1 MMPAVPYGGLALCGV
16 VFVFLAVLASGCT
29 AQAPDGGKMLV
40 AVTIPPQAE
49 SVAAIG
55 GDRVDVLVLVPP
67 GASPHTYELTPGQ
80 LADLSRARVYATVGS
95 GVEFE
100 TAWMEKIR
108 GVNPGMVVVDSSE
121 GVALLPDGDP
131 HIWLSP
137 ANAKI
142 MAKNVCDGLVEADP
156 AGKEVYEANLA
167 AYLARLAALDAGIR
181 SEVGESGCRA
191 FLVSHASWGYFARD
205 YGLVQIPIEEGGKEP
220 SPRQIEEI
228 VARARADNISVV
240 FAAPEAST
248 RSARVIADEIGGRV
262 VLLSPLA
269 GNYTD
274 NLRAAAAAIAG
285 SV

>member
-1 MMPAVPYGGLALCGV
+1 MMPAVPYRGLALCGV
-16 VFVFLAVLASGCT
+16 VFVFLSVFASGCT
-29 AQAPDGGKMLV
+29 AGAPDSGKMLV

-49 SVAAIG
+49 SIEAIG

-80 LADLSRARVYATVGS
+80 LADLSRARVYAVVGS

-100 TAWMEKIR
+100 TAWMGKIR
-108 GVNPGMVVVDSSE
+108 EVNPDMAVVNCSE
-121 GVALLPDGDP
+121 GVTLVDGDP

-142 MAKNVCDGLVEADP
+142 MAKNVCNGLITADP
-156 AGKEVYEANLA
+156 AGKKVYEANLA
-167 AYLARLAALDAGIR
+167 AYLARLDALDADIR
-181 SEVGESGCRA
+181 AEIGASGCHA
-191 FLVSHASWGYFARD
+191 LLVSHASWGYFARD
-205 YGLVQIPIEEGGKEP
+205 YGLVQIAIEEGGKES

-228 VARARADNISVV
+228 VAHAQADNISVV

-248 RSARVIADEIGGRV
+248 RSAHVVADEIDGRV

-269 GNYTD
+269 GNYTE

>member
-16 VFVFLAVLASGCT
+16 VFVFLSVLASGCT
-29 AQAPDGGKMLV
+29 TQAPESGKMLV

-49 SVAAIG
+49 SVGAIG

-80 LADLSRARVYATVGS
+80 LTDLSRARLYAAVGS

-108 GVNPGMVVVDSSE
+108 EVNPRMTVVDSSE

-137 ANAKI
+137 ANAKV
-142 MAKNVCDGLVEADP
+142 MAENVCDGLVAADP
-156 AGKEVYEANLA
+156 AGKDVYEANLA
-167 AYLARLAALDAGIR
+167 AYLAHLDALDAEIR
-181 SEVGESGCRA
+181 AEVGESGCRA

-205 YGLVQIPIEEGGKEP
+205 YGLVQIPVEEGGKDP
-220 SPRQIEEI
+220 SPRQIEET
-228 VARARADNISVV
+228 VAHARAGNISVV

-248 RSARVIADEIGGRV
+248 RSAHVIADEIGGRV
-262 VLLSPLA
+262 VSLSPLA
-269 GNYTD
+269 GNYTE
-274 NLRAAAAAIAG
+274 NLRAASAAIAG

>member
-16 VFVFLAVLASGCT
+16 VFVILSVLASGCT
-29 AQAPDGGKMLV
+29 AQAPAAGKMLV

-49 SVAAIG
+49 SVGAIG

-80 LADLSRARVYATVGS
+80 LADLSRARLYAAVGS

-100 TAWMEKIR
+100 TAWMDRIR
-108 GVNPGMVVVDSSE
+108 ELNPDMAVVNCSE

-142 MAKNVCDGLVEADP
+142 MAENVCDGLVAADP
-156 AGKEVYEANLA
+156 AGKEIYEANLA
-167 AYLARLAALDAGIR
+167 TYLARLDALDAAVR
-181 SEVGESGCRA
+181 SEVGASGCQA
-191 FLVSHASWGYFARD
+191 LLVSHASWAYFARD

-228 VARARADNISVV
+228 VARARAGNISVV

-262 VLLSPLA
+262 VPLSPLA